1 MRLRLELSEAS
12 AAQAAERLRRYAE
25 SLEGKCSR
33 LCEELAAIGVD
44 AAVATVRKDTGALA
58 GTIRYEQVRPSEFL
72 VVSDGEYAAFVEFG
86 TGVVGQGTYPGDLP
100 PSWGYDERRT
110 PEAHDPLDPTRWF
123 YRDADGNVRST
134 RGQTANAFMATA
146 AEEMRQSVLTVARE
160 VFGT

>member
-1 MRLRLELSEAS
+1 MRLSES
-12 AAQAAERLRRYAE
+12 SVAQAAAKVRSYAE

-33 LCEELAAIGVD
+33 LCEELAAIGVE

-58 GTIRYEQVRPSEFL
+58 GTIRYEQEGPSEFL
-72 VVSDGEYAAFVEFG
+72 VVCDGEYAAFVEFG
-86 TGVVGQGTYPGDLP
+86 TGVVGQGTYPGGLP
-100 PSWGYDERRT
+100 ASWGYDERRT
-110 PEAHDPLDPTRWF
+110 PAAHDPDDPTRWF

-146 AEEMRQSVLTVARE
+146 AEEMRQSVLSVARE